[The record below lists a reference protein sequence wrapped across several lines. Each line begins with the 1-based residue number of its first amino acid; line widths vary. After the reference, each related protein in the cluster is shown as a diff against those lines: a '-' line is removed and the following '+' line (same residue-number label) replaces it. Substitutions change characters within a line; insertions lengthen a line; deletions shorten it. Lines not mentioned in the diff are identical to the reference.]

1 MDHVDAI
8 SREVGREHVGAL
20 NVLRHTKNVLIWLAL
35 VSVALHIV
43 SWVVVCH
50 TDMLD
55 PLKLEILRTEGNA
68 DQHASLPT
76 QVERDKARS
85 RELMIES
92 SLALSGFVGRAAV
105 FVLTCVL
112 VLALI
117 VSLSARLGGAAWM
130 TKSCVWSLA
139 ALAMLVPWDL
149 ITRSDAAALTMPSA
163 FFSVAQLNEATSGS
177 VGFLLQSLRF
187 FIYPMLVAA
196 FLIASQISF
205 RRAYRAVTAA
215 PAARLPIREL

>member
-1 MDHVDAI
+1 
-8 SREVGREHVGAL
+8 
-20 NVLRHTKNVLIWLAL
+20 
-35 VSVALHIV
+35 
-43 SWVVVCH
+43 
-50 TDMLD
+50 
-55 PLKLEILRTEGNA
+55 
-68 DQHASLPT
+68 
-76 QVERDKARS
+76 
-85 RELMIES
+85 MIES

-112 VLALI
+112 VLSLI

-163 FFSVAQLNEATSGS
+163 FFSVAQLNEAASGS
-177 VGFLLQSLRF
+177 VGFFWQSLRF

-196 FLIASQISF
+196 FLIASQFSF